1 MSVCSCSVTLS
12 NTGTPGCYS
21 IQDVAKK
28 LIMVPIQ
35 DSSGNLNRIDLTS
48 IPSNS
53 TILGYINNSDD
64 KARWYPLPEMEN
76 VTNERGDP
84 ITEEFPS
91 GNIYKVRDGSKTFTG
106 QMIKQ
111 GAEYAGQIETFGCE
125 DMGAFIID
133 ASGNVIGD
141 KSTTGYLAPIKIN
154 TQTWDVR
161 TQDTGDQ
168 TIARI
173 LLTFQWNNSVQD
185 SDIGMLLA
193 SDFDSDVDWL
203 DYNGLIDLYGTDSA
217 ISTTGFTMKVYTIFG
232 SVANPKVITGL
243 AASDF
248 SLYNNTTAASVTISS
263 VTESPAGSYTFA
275 FTAQTS
281 ADVLVLSIASGTNG
295 YDDTNLESE
304 TVTIP

>member
-28 LIMVPIQ
+28 LIMVPMQ
-35 DSSGNLNRIDLTS
+35 DSSGNLNGIDLSS
-48 IPSNS
+48 IPTNS
-53 TILGYINNSDD
+53 TILGYINNTDD

-91 GNIYKVRDGSKTFTG
+91 GNVYKVRNGTKTFTG

-111 GAEYAGQIETFGCE
+111 GAEYAGQIESFGCE
-125 DMGAFIID
+125 DMGAYIID

-141 KSTTGYLAPIKIN
+141 KSTSGYLYPIRIN

-168 TIARI
+168 SIARI
-173 LLTFQWNNSVQD
+173 LLTFQWNNAVQD

-193 SDFDSDVDWL
+193 SDFASDVDWL
-203 DYNGLIDLYGTDSA
+203 EYNGLIDLDGTVSS

-243 AASDF
+243 ASGDF
-248 SLYNNTTAASVTISS
+248 EIYNETTTSTVAISTL
-263 VTESPAGSYTFA
+263 TESPAGTYA
-275 FTAQTS
+275 FTFLAQTS
-281 ADVLVLSIASGTNG
+281 ADELSLRTASGTNG
-295 YDDTNLESE
+295 YDDTDLEA
-304 TVTIP
+304 VTITVP

>member
-53 TILGYINNSDD
+53 TIKGYINNSDD
-64 KARWYPLPEMEN
+64 KARWYPMPEMEN

-91 GNIYKVRDGSKTFTG
+91 GNIYKVRNGTKTFTG
-106 QMIKQ
+106 QMVKQ
-111 GAEYAGQIETFGCE
+111 GAEYAGQIESFGCE

-141 KSTTGYLAPIKIN
+141 KSTTGYLSPIKIN

-185 SDIGMLLA
+185 SDIGMLKA

-203 DYNGLIDLYGTDSA
+203 DYNGLIDLYGTVSS

-232 SVANPKVITGL
+232 SVLNPKVMPGL
-243 AASDF
+243 NSSDF
-248 SLYNNTTAASVTISS
+248 EIYNETTAATVTISS
-263 VTESPAGSYTFA
+263 MAENPAGTYA
-275 FTAQTS
+275 FTYTAQTP
-281 ADVLVLSIASGTNG
+281 ADELSLRIASATNG
-295 YDDTNLESE
+295 YDDTNLEA
-304 TVTIP
+304 VTITIP